1 MPSEPEELVVPPTR
15 LGPGPALLFA
25 LDVPLPALTVL
36 QRRRKLLE
44 RFLRDDKEHL
54 RMGYKG
60 LINATMKLRRK
71 RIFDFSRKHFGW
83 VEKNLTLEIDRF

>member
-44 RFLRDDKEHL
+44 RFLRGDNRENL
-54 RMGYKG
+54 RMGYKE
-60 LINATMKLRRK
+60 LINTTDAPKFWRLKIFVRK
-71 RIFDFSRKHFGW
+71 
-83 VEKNLTLEIDRF
+83 

>member
-44 RFLRDDKEHL
+44 RFLGGDNSRQRMNLRYKE
-54 RMGYKG
+54 
-60 LINATMKLRRK
+60 LINTTDAPKLVRK
-71 RIFDFSRKHFGW
+71 
-83 VEKNLTLEIDRF
+83 

>member
-25 LDVPLPALTVL
+25 LDVPQPELTVL

-44 RFLRDDKEHL
+44 RFLGDDKEHL
-54 RMGYKG
+54 RMGYTG
-60 LINATMKLRRK
+60 LINATLKSRQTK
-71 RIFDFSRKHFGW
+71 TFSRKLIFG
-83 VEKNLTLEIDRF
+83 